1 MTSTQHHD
9 LANALAVV
17 TGYLEIALTD
27 PNLRQDTREALEE
40 AWQAAE
46 QAQATLVRIRAEVS
60 SLALSA

>member
-1 MTSTQHHD
+1 LTPTQHHD

-27 PNLRQDTREALEE
+27 PSLNQDTREALDQ

-46 QAQATLVRIRAEVS
+46 QAQASLLSMRGGA